1 MTKTTETQ
9 LALHEQR
16 ISAIE
21 ISTSRVEGKIDLL
34 IERIDN
40 RFVTKQEYEKD
51 VKDQKAV
58 NSTLISEVEAIK
70 SCMVTQEQMKS
81 YQRSQFWQKVFTALG
96 SAIIT
101 LTIAF
106 LMYEVNK
113 NL

>member
-1 MTKTTETQ
+1 MKTTETQ

-58 NSTLISEVEAIK
+58 NDTLISEVDAIK
-70 SCMVTQEQMKS
+70 TCMVTQEQMKS
-81 YQRSQFWQKVFTALG
+81 YQRSQFWQKFLTAVGTAL
-96 SAIIT
+96 IT
-101 LTIAF
+101 AVVV
-106 LMYEVNK
+106 YEATK

>member
-58 NSTLISEVEAIK
+58 NDTLISEVEAIK
-70 SCMVTQEQMKS
+70 TCMVTQEQMKN
-81 YQRSQFWQKVFTALG
+81 YQRSQFWQKFLTAVGTAFITALVV
-96 SAIIT
+96 
-101 LTIAF
+101 
-106 LMYEVNK
+106 YEATK

>member
-16 ISAIE
+16 ISVMEVSA
-21 ISTSRVEGKIDLL
+21 TRVESKIDLL

-40 RFVTKQEYEKD
+40 RFVGKTEYEKD
-51 VKDQKAV
+51 VEDQKAV
-58 NSTLISEVEAIK
+58 NKTLVDEVELIK
-70 SCMVTQEQMKS
+70 QAMVTKEQMKT
-81 YQRSQFWQKVFTALG
+81 YQRSQFWQKFFTAIG

-106 LMYEVNK
+106 IMYEINK
-113 NL
+113 NT